1 MRTRIGRGERSESAG
16 NSGSSM
22 ESRRSAPTGTR
33 LLRRMSPARG
43 GGEEAWVG
51 LARAIAKRSGY
62 TRAEIEC
69 YASVAFIGNNFDVM
83 HRSLESI
90 TRIDHRMLSC
100 IVKTE

>member
-1 MRTRIGRGERSESAG
+1 
-16 NSGSSM
+16 
-22 ESRRSAPTGTR
+22 
-33 LLRRMSPARG
+33 MSPARG
-43 GGEEAWVG
+43 VGEEAWVG

-69 YASVAFIGNNFDVM
+69 YANVAFIGNNFDVM

-100 IVKTE
+100 IVKTESWISPSVGDKSS